1 MFTQGR
7 SVNEESGRSHLCRS
21 HHAPEDMLSPVV
33 PQQAVD
39 GVLTPHLKALQ
50 YDGGSASSQERA
62 QSPDYKRRTRPPAGD
77 YYRLPCYISAGTFSV
92 FIPNLHHIKSG
103 IHKKTDLNQTC
114 TRYQYRPQQ
123 PNKEERG
130 SGHGTPEVG
139 SSPRLGAHWVIHR
152 WQLLKLSDRF
162 T

>member
-50 YDGGSASSQERA
+50 YDGGSASSKNVPNHTTISGGRDPLLA
-62 QSPDYKRRTRPPAGD
+62 IITDYRV
-77 YYRLPCYISAGTFSV
+77 ISALGLLVFLFRTFIISNQEY
-92 FIPNLHHIKSG
+92 I
-103 IHKKTDLNQTC
+103 KKTDLNQTC